1 MIFKK
6 KIFRLLPMC
15 FCLLIRGRP
24 YPLPAASE
32 PFFSPF
38 FPPFFLRHAQ
48 SAACMAL

>member
-32 PFFSPF
+32 PFF
-38 FPPFFLRHAQ
+38 PPFFLRHAQ